1 MNEKRFDYPPPEPVR
16 SPSATET
23 HRLLSQ
29 CTALLYKEMLYL
41 CLSDG
46 TATVLYSEG
55 EKQTGKTYR
64 WDEYLSFWSE
74 IHLKAED
81 RERMRAHYSYDRV
94 REQLSGREWET
105 LDLTYFPENE
115 NGSPEHVT
123 TLLCREDGNPD
134 EACLIVR
141 AMEEGYLLRSIVNR
155 YVYSHCDY
163 FIYLDAVEDS
173 YVMLSASKSGTP
185 LPAAQS
191 SNYTREMER
200 YVGQAVV
207 PEDRNRVVFEMSLPR
222 MFEMLEKRELY
233 SFAYGVIDP
242 KRGYTRKRME
252 YCYHDRGRQMMMLT
266 RTDITASYF
275 EDKRHTEELQRAL
288 LRAQTDSLTGLSN
301 YQSTVDKISARLR
314 EGRSN
319 YAFFFLDLD
328 NFKRVNDTLGH
339 AFGDRFV
346 QEVALVLRRN
356 GGHLDVAGRVGGDEF
371 VFFTDRADSEEEVR
385 ELAEKLCRE
394 IGGISLPGVSMGGR
408 GQSLISCS
416 IGVALAPRHGNS
428 YQVLATY
435 ADKMAYRA
443 KAEGKNRYFM
453 E

>member
-1 MNEKRFDYPPPEPVR
+1 
-16 SPSATET
+16 
-23 HRLLSQ
+23 
-29 CTALLYKEMLYL
+29 
-41 CLSDG
+41 
-46 TATVLYSEG
+46 
-55 EKQTGKTYR
+55 
-64 WDEYLSFWSE
+64 
-74 IHLKAED
+74 
-81 RERMRAHYSYDRV
+81 
-94 REQLSGREWET
+94 
-105 LDLTYFPENE
+105 
-115 NGSPEHVT
+115 
-123 TLLCREDGNPD
+123 
-134 EACLIVR
+134 
-141 AMEEGYLLRSIVNR
+141 
-155 YVYSHCDY
+155 
-163 FIYLDAVEDS
+163 
-173 YVMLSASKSGTP
+173 
-185 LPAAQS
+185 
-191 SNYTREMER
+191 
-200 YVGQAVV
+200 
-207 PEDRNRVVFEMSLPR
+207 
-222 MFEMLEKRELY
+222 
-233 SFAYGVIDP
+233 
-242 KRGYTRKRME
+242 
-252 YCYHDRGRQMMMLT
+252 MLT

-394 IGGISLPGVSMGGR
+394 IGGISLPGVSMGGLGR
-408 GQSLISCS
+408 NLISCS

-428 YQVLATY
+428 YQALATY